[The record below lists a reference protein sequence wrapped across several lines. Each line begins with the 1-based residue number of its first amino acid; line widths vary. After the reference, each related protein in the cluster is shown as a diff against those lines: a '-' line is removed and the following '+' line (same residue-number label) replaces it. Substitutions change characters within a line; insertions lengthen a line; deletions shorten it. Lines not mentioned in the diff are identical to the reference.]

1 MKQRIIAHLDLDAFF
16 ASLEERETPW
26 MAGKP
31 VVVGS
36 DPLEGQGRGVVSTAN
51 YLARAYGIRS
61 ALPISKAWQF
71 SLDAARRG
79 QPEAIF
85 VTPDFRKYS
94 KASRAVM
101 EIIRKY
107 SAVVEQA
114 SVDEAYIDL
123 SNYKSFVQ
131 AEEVCCAIK
140 NEIKTQERI
149 TASIGLGQNKL
160 IAKIASDM
168 QKPDGLTIILP
179 EDSEKFLAPLSI
191 RKIPGIGP
199 KTEQSFNAQKIFK
212 VEDLKKYSLAE
223 LEEMLGKWGT
233 ALYYKIRGLDDSAVS
248 EEYEAKSIGEQ
259 ETFLEDTLDFK
270 TVMEKMEFLCQ
281 GVFRSF
287 QASDFQSFK
296 NVTITA
302 RFADFETKTRSH
314 TLKKNEKTLK
324 TIKVEA
330 MRLLMPFFDS
340 RENPRRKKIRL
351 VGVRIERLA

>member
-1 MKQRIIAHLDLDAFF
+1 MLYFDRRTSFCGFRFVKIVIYYHYMAQRIIAHLDLDAFF
-16 ASLEERETPW
+16 ASVEERETPW

-36 DPLEGQGRGVVSTAN
+36 DPLEGKGRGVVSTAN

-61 ALPISKAWQF
+61 ALPISKAWHF
-71 SLDAARRG
+71 SQDAGRRG
-79 QPEAIF
+79 LPEAIF

-131 AEEVCCAIK
+131 AEE
-140 NEIKTQERI
+140 
-149 TASIGLGQNKL
+149 
-160 IAKIASDM
+160 DM

-179 EDSEKFLAPLSI
+179 KDSEKFLAPLSI

-270 TVMEKMEFLCQ
+270 TVMEKMEILCQ

-287 QASDFQSFK
+287 QASDFKSFK

-314 TLKKNEKTLK
+314 TLKKTEKTLK
-324 TIKVEA
+324 AIKVEA

-351 VGVRIERLA
+351 VGVRLEKLA